1 MFVVQLVDD
10 KLNSGELNKKQQRVP
25 HFIFRDD
32 PGATCVFSKTGPASN
47 DTQWYKVDQ
56 LGTSDEQPNSNKKEE
71 KESIQRRQ

>member
-10 KLNSGELNKKQQRVP
+10 KLNSGELNKKQRVP
-25 HFIFRDD
+25 HFIFRGD
-32 PGATCVFSKTGPASN
+32 PGATCVFSKTRPASN